1 MVMIALC
8 SSLVGAVLGIRFR
21 VQALFP
27 ATAFGFL
34 IVTVIAALTG
44 STVWSAVA
52 ADLICAVALQLG
64 YLGGL
69 FTLAFM
75 TAARV
80 PLRRPQR
87 STVRS

>member
-8 SSLVGAVLGIRFR
+8 SSLVGAVLGTRFR

-27 ATAFGFL
+27 ALALGFL
-34 IVTVIAALTG
+34 VVTVTAALIG
-44 STVWSAVA
+44 WTVWSAIA

-64 YLGGL
+64 YLGGV
-69 FTLAFM
+69 FSLAFM
-75 TAARV
+75 TAARA